1 MRLLN
6 ALAAK
11 VARGSTVTF
20 QWFRYGCRPGKQ
32 GAMRRYLLKQ
42 PGPYP
47 RPWYVRVDRYGHI
60 TSWTA
65 DRRRASHISLRI
77 AVNLA
82 IVASHRVV
90 IEPAP

>member
-1 MRLLN
+1 
-6 ALAAK
+6 
-11 VARGSTVTF
+11 
-20 QWFRYGCRPGKQ
+20 
-32 GAMRRYLLKQ
+32 MRRYLLKQ